1 MNKKSVVYI
10 LILLVL
16 MLVIPFVFYQIFRND
31 SDLLEYMGAIYG
43 GVMTVISVGITID
56 YERQKS
62 AEERELENQRFLEEC
77 ARENQR
83 DAEERARENQ
93 RAAEELARENQ
104 RAAEERAREN
114 ERMLAEQKRM
124 YENEY
129 RPQFRLVLSD
139 RRYDFWNPSKHISE
153 NHYTVIM
160 ATQPKPV
167 WDKVSG
173 VIPLQIR
180 NIGKSDIVIEKVEF
194 ATGGREDEPPLRT
207 GSYKYTKAH
216 REDFTVYSQES
227 FDAPVR
233 MELEDYSCKVII
245 TYHAIMGMDKNT
257 VTPSHT
263 KTYSLFVPARQT
275 YADYDEW
282 VSRINISRRS

>member
-10 LILLVL
+10 LIFLVL

-83 DAEERARENQ
+83 
-93 RAAEELARENQ
+93 
-104 RAAEERAREN
+104 AAEERAREN
-114 ERMLAEQKRM
+114 ERMLTEQKRM

-275 YADYDEW
+275 YPDYDEW